1 MINSISKYKFT
12 KLEQSLISEL
22 LHYSIGKKVEA
33 ARIIKNGKDITDKFI
48 IRETDTRCSILARGE
63 VLPCHE
69 SKCPIFNIVKMKMLL
84 KDSIFIHYHPLDLPF
99 SYGDILMTFSA
110 KLKKM
115 IAVHSKEK
123 FCIFVPNLKAKISV
137 DDFKARNKKLREQI
151 KTAGSEKVFIEDKKM
166 IEKYKEDIHNFW
178 IKFAHDTKSKY
189 ISTM

>member
-33 ARIIKNGKDITDKFI
+33 ARIIKNCKDITDKFI
-48 IRETDTRCSILARGE
+48 IRETDTRCSVLARGE

-123 FCIFVPNLKAKISV
+123 FCVFVPNLKAKISV

-151 KTAGSEKVFIEDKKM
+151 ETAGSEKVFIEDKKM
-166 IEKYKEDIHNFW
+166 IEKYKEDIHNF
-178 IKFAHDTKSKY
+178 
-189 ISTM
+189 